1 MVSVKNLGDS
11 SQVACE
17 VALCAFGDTSSA
29 PADEDKLGKARIGVL
44 DLDKGELD
52 STLVEV
58 FNQLSEVAI

>member
-29 PADEDKLGKARIGVL
+29 PADQNELGKTRIGVL

-52 STLVEV
+52 AALVEV

>member
-29 PADEDKLGKARIGVL
+29 PANENKFGKTRIWVL

-52 STLVEV
+52 SALAEV

>member
-17 VALCAFGDTSSA
+17 VALCPFRDTSST
-29 PADEDKLGKARIGVL
+29 PANENKLGKARIGVL

-52 STLVEV
+52 SALVEV